1 MLDCLGA
8 RTIEVSRGEAVFLE
22 GDPAEDIGI
31 LLSGAV
37 QIVRNDYS
45 GNRSILADAGPSE
58 LFGEAF
64 ACAQVRAIPVSV
76 VAVCDS
82 EILLADCR
90 RILHVCGNT
99 CRFHTQ
105 LIRRLLRIVAEKNL
119 MLNQKIE
126 IISKRTTREKL
137 MAYLSLQAKK
147 NGSPEFTIPY
157 DRQGLADYL
166 GVERSA
172 MSAEISSK
180 EVPIEDLQTRRKM
193 QYIRR
198 KDASNKR
205 TGKFISG
212 TAGGEASAGRIKYYS
227 ESGQQDGNR
236 QTCDCRL

>member
-1 MLDCLGA
+1 MKKYYDVLARCPLFEGMEETELFGMLDCLGA
-8 RTIEVSRGEAVFLE
+8 RTIEVSRGETVFLE

-105 LIRRLLRIVAEKNL
+105 LIRRLLRIVAEK
-119 MLNQKIE
+119 I
-126 IISKRTTREKL
+126 
-137 MAYLSLQAKK
+137 
-147 NGSPEFTIPY
+147 
-157 DRQGLADYL
+157 
-166 GVERSA
+166 
-172 MSAEISSK
+172 
-180 EVPIEDLQTRRKM
+180 
-193 QYIRR
+193 
-198 KDASNKR
+198 
-205 TGKFISG
+205 
-212 TAGGEASAGRIKYYS
+212 
-227 ESGQQDGNR
+227 
-236 QTCDCRL
+236 

>member
-1 MLDCLGA
+1 MKKYYDVLVRCPLFEGMEETELFGMLDCLGA
-8 RTIEVSRGEAVFLE
+8 RTIEVSRGETVFLE

-126 IISKRTTREKL
+126 IMSKRTTREKL

-172 MSAEISSK
+172 MSAEISRLRK
-180 EVPIEDLQTRRKM
+180 EKILECERSRFKM
-193 QYIRR
+193 LVSR
-198 KDASNKR
+198 NK
-205 TGKFISG
+205 
-212 TAGGEASAGRIKYYS
+212 E
-227 ESGQQDGNR
+227 E
-236 QTCDCRL
+236 